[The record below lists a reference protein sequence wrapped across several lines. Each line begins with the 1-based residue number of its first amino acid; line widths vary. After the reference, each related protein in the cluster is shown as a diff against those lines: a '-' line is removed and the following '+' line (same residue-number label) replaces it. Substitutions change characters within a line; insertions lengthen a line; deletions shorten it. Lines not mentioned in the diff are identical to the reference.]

1 MRTSHTNPIATGAL
15 LLSCGLAAA
24 GGPVVDIPPA
34 TLPSVAWFA
43 DNPNATVNVTSG
55 ESIFPDSGGGTFG
68 FNGATVNIETTASS
82 GFFTV
87 DQFLEDV
94 TYNINGGELL
104 RAKFIGSVGTTT
116 LNINSGSVERGLHL
130 RGNSTGT
137 MSGGDMGLVAGGQ
150 AAMVLEDDSS
160 FVMSGGNIDTFILL
174 IDSSGFSMSGGTLEG
189 ALLLEDEASA
199 VVSGGSTG
207 RDGRLRDIGNTLTVT
222 GGTIGRDFLVERG
235 TVTMSGGAFGE
246 NSAMLNGGGVD
257 PVFNMSGGAVG
268 TGFRLYDGTMNVS
281 GGLIGD
287 GFRLGRPTGDGA
299 GATLNLTV
307 KSATVDGVDVPMTYG
322 VATPIVTR
330 GGAFL
335 SAILMDDSLVGLD
348 LNEDSVFGEDRVRA
362 AATLTVTLGVCPADV
377 NADGS
382 VNFFDIAGFITLYN
396 ASDPAADIAA
406 PFGTWNFF
414 DVSAFLASYAAG
426 CP

>member
-1 MRTSHTNPIATGAL
+1 MATARL
-15 LLSCGLAAA
+15 TALAATLLAGSAAHA
-24 GGPVVDIPPA
+24 GGPIIDIPPA
-34 TLPSVAWFA
+34 SLPTAAWFA
-43 DNPNATVNVTSG
+43 SNPNATVNVSSG
-55 ESIFPDSGGGTFG
+55 ETIFPDSGGGTFG

-94 TYNINGGELL
+94 TYNINGGKLL
-104 RAKFIGSVGTTT
+104 RAKFIGSVGETT

-150 AAMVLEDDSS
+150 AAMVLEDDAS
-160 FVMSGGNIDTFILL
+160 FVMSGGTIDTFILL
-174 IDSSGFSMSGGTLEG
+174 IDSSVFSMSAGTLEG

-207 RDGRLRDIGNTLTVT
+207 RDGRLRDVGNALTVT
-222 GGTIGRDFLVERG
+222 GGTIGRDFLVEHG
-235 TVTMSGGAFGE
+235 TVTMSGGAFDE
-246 NSAMLNGGGVD
+246 NSAMLNSGGVD
-257 PVFNMSGGAVG
+257 PVWNMSGGALG
-268 TGFRLYDGTMNVS
+268 SDFRLYDGTMNVS

-287 GFRLGRPTGDGA
+287 GFRLGRPTGDGS

-307 KSATVDGVDVPMTYG
+307 KSATIDGVDVPMTYG
-322 VATPIVTR
+322 VPSVITVR

-335 SAILMDDSLVGLD
+335 SAVLMDDSLVGLD

-362 AATLTVTLGVCPADV
+362 AAVLTVTLGVCPADV
-377 NADGS
+377 NADGV
-382 VNFFDIAGFITLYN
+382 VNFFDIADFITLYL
-396 ASDPAADIAA
+396 AMDPAADIAA
-406 PFGTWNFF
+406 PFGAWDFF
-414 DVSAFLASYAAG
+414 DVSAYLASFSAG